1 MRCDASE
8 PSTVIA
14 IDGGGTTTRVRLYST
29 EGVALG
35 EGRAGPSGLS
45 LGVGQAWHQIEHA
58 LVQALQQAGLDSAA
72 LCRMPVSAS
81 LAGASSEARVREFI
95 ACGSAYSEVRVHS
108 DVLAAHIGAFDG
120 GPGVV
125 LVAGTGSVAL
135 MRSRDGSTRHA
146 GGWGFPDG
154 DEGGGA
160 WLGMQAI
167 NATERA
173 LDGRAPTGPL
183 VEQVGRALAGQIGAD
198 SGPADMSA
206 VVRQWRQQS
215 SQTTYAA
222 LAPLVFDA
230 EKQDPAAADLI
241 DRAVAELRRLV
252 LAVDPREHL
261 DLVLVGSVGR
271 RLLAAR
277 PGAVSGRIASP
288 VADALG
294 GAFRLWREAAAN
306 RRAENL

>member
-1 MRCDASE
+1 
-8 PSTVIA
+8 
-14 IDGGGTTTRVRLYST
+14 
-29 EGVALG
+29 
-35 EGRAGPSGLS
+35 
-45 LGVGQAWHQIEHA
+45 
-58 LVQALQQAGLDSAA
+58 
-72 LCRMPVSAS
+72 
-81 LAGASSEARVREFI
+81 
-95 ACGSAYSEVRVHS
+95 
-108 DVLAAHIGAFDG
+108 
-120 GPGVV
+120 
-125 LVAGTGSVAL
+125 
-135 MRSRDGSTRHA
+135 
-146 GGWGFPDG
+146 
-154 DEGGGA
+154 
-160 WLGMQAI
+160 
-167 NATERA
+167 
-173 LDGRAPTGPL
+173 
-183 VEQVGRALAGQIGAD
+183 
-198 SGPADMSA
+198 MSA

-241 DRAVAELRRLV
+241 DRAAAELRRLV

-306 RRAENL
+306 RRAENP